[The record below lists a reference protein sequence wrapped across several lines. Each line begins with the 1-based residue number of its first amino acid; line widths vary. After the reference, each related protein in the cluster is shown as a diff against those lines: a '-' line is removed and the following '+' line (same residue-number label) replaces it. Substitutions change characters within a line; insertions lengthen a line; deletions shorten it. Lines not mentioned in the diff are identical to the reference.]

1 MKNLCLNIFLVVA
14 ALFVSACEDFL
25 EKHPLDELSSQT
37 FWKNEK
43 DADMALAGV
52 YSRLL
57 NNTYDINRIDWD
69 AMTDDFFLFGTY
81 GRVDNIA
88 KWVGGTDHRR
98 DRDQHLC
105 RFLQGCYRLQYL
117 S

>member
-1 MKNLCLNIFLVVA
+1 MKKHYIVVLLA
-14 ALFVSACEDFL
+14 IAGSLVSACEGFL

-43 DADMALAGV
+43 DADMALAGI

-57 NNTYDINRIDWD
+57 NNTYDTNRIDWD

-88 KWVGGTDHRR
+88 KGLVQPTTGGIVTTIYSDSYKGVTS
-98 DRDQHLC
+98 C
-105 RFLQGCYRLQYL
+105 NI
-117 S
+117 